1 MNPSLPAILTI
12 TCILMSLLTFW
23 MMAADKAAA
32 RHRAR
37 RTPEKLLFL
46 LAFLFGAPG
55 GTLAMY
61 LFRHKTKHA
70 AFSIGFPLLAL
81 LQLLLLILLP

>member
-1 MNPSLPAILTI
+1 MNPSLPDILTI
-12 TCILMSLLTFW
+12 VCILMSLLTFC

-32 RHRAR
+32 KRHIR

-46 LAFLFGAPG
+46 FAFLFGAPG
-55 GTLAMY
+55 GTLGMY

-70 AFSIGFPLLAL
+70 AFFVGFPLLTL
-81 LQLLLLILLP
+81 LQLLLLIILP